1 MKKEIKYLIMLIM
14 LFFTVNLS
22 AQEGLRI
29 SDVFQYYGKKHGSTM
44 VQLSSDV
51 LSSYNMTLYISL
63 SFHPS
68 TKGDK
73 GLDWVTDCINQDKKR
88 AKKIK
93 ETMLDGKL
101 QSGYYQLSQIQKGT
115 NRFILF
121 KINQKQKATLIYIEG
136 SLDSAE
142 LVTMLFNKK

>member
-14 LFFTVNLS
+14 LFYTVNLS
-22 AQEGLRI
+22 AQEGLHI

-44 VQLSSDV
+44 VQLSSEV
-51 LSSYNMTLYISL
+51 LSPYNMTLYISL
-63 SFHPS
+63 SFHP
-68 TKGDK
+68 TKLSN
-73 GLDWVTDCINQDKKR
+73 GLDWVTDCIDQDKKR

-93 ETMLDGKL
+93 ETILDGKL

-136 SLDSAE
+136 TLDSAE
-142 LVTMLFNKK
+142 LVTMLFNK

>member
-1 MKKEIKYLIMLIM
+1 M

-68 TKGDK
+68 TKGNK
-73 GLDWVTDCINQDKKR
+73 GLDWVTNCIDQDKKR
-88 AKKIK
+88 AKKLKRQCWTENYNPVISNYHKYKKVRTDSSFSKLIK
-93 ETMLDGKL
+93 SKKRH
-101 QSGYYQLSQIQKGT
+101 LSI
-115 NRFILF
+115 
-121 KINQKQKATLIYIEG
+121 
-136 SLDSAE
+136 
-142 LVTMLFNKK
+142 